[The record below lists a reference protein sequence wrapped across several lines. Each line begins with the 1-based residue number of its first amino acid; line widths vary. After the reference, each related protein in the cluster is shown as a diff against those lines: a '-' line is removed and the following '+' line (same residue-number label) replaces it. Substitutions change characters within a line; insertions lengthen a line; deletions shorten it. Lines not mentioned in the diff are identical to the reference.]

1 MSADPKQPVLVI
13 GLGRFGSAVA
23 MSLMRMGHEVL
34 AVDTD
39 ERLVQEHADDLTQT
53 VQADATDMDALA
65 ALGAKD
71 FKSAVVAIGTDIE
84 ASVLIVLGLSDLG
97 VPVIWA
103 KATSDNHGRI
113 LKRTGATHV
122 VFPEQRMGERV
133 AHLLN
138 GRLLDFIEF
147 DDRFALAKLVAPE
160 AIQGITLGMSEVRRR
175 YGVTVVGVK
184 RDGKDFL
191 YATPDTLIFPE
202 DQMIVSGTI
211 EDVERFAAV
220 DSAG

>member
-1 MSADPKQPVLVI
+1 LSAEAKQPVLVI

-34 AVDTD
+34 AVDAD

-53 VQADATDMDALA
+53 LQADATDMDALR
-65 ALGAKD
+65 ALGAGD
-71 FKSAVVAIGTDIE
+71 FKAAVVGIGTNIE
-84 ASVLIVLGLSDLG
+84 ASVMSVLMLSDLG

-103 KATSDNHGRI
+103 KATNENHGRI

-184 RDGKDFL
+184 RDGKDFI
-191 YATPDTLIFPE
+191 YATPDTLIFPG

-211 EDVERFAAV
+211 ECIERFAAV
-220 DSAG
+220 GTAG

>member
-1 MSADPKQPVLVI
+1 LSAEAKQPVLVI

-103 KATSDNHGRI
+103 KATSENHGRI

-160 AIQGITLGMSEVRRR
+160 AIQGITLGMSEVRRK

-184 RDGKDFL
+184 RDGKDFI

-211 EDVERFAAV
+211 DDVERFAAV
-220 DSAG
+220 GGAS

>member
-1 MSADPKQPVLVI
+1 MSAEAKQPVLVI

-103 KATSDNHGRI
+103 KATSENHGRI

-160 AIQGITLGMSEVRRR
+160 AIQGITLGMSEVRRK

-184 RDGKDFL
+184 RDGKDFI

-211 EDVERFAAV
+211 DDVERFAAV
-220 DSAG
+220 GGAS

>member
-1 MSADPKQPVLVI
+1 LSAEAKQPVLVI

-34 AVDTD
+34 AVDAD

-53 VQADATDMDALA
+53 LQADATDTDALR
-65 ALGAKD
+65 ALGAGD
-71 FKSAVVAIGTDIE
+71 FKAAVVGIGTNIE
-84 ASVLIVLGLSDLG
+84 ASVMSVLMLSDLG

-103 KATSDNHGRI
+103 KATNENHGRI

-184 RDGKDFL
+184 RDGKDFI
-191 YATPDTLIFPE
+191 YATPDTLIFPG

-211 EDVERFAAV
+211 ECIERFAAV
-220 DSAG
+220 GTAG